1 MAKHTRTPPTPPTPT
16 LRTQFRFWI
25 VRLLVSGTTALG
37 LHTSVFAHHGWAWAE
52 DGNAELSGVIV
63 AAKLGNPHGVLTVNV
78 NGANWLVE
86 VGQPWRN
93 ERAGL
98 RDEMLVKGVKL
109 TVAGHKSKDPSKR
122 VFKAERVFIDGKKFD
137 LYPDRD

>member
-1 MAKHTRTPPTPPTPT
+1 MSSLLAFIRDP
-16 LRTQFRFWI
+16 LVRFAA
-25 VRLLVSGTTALG
+25 VAALAAGLVAPA
-37 LHTSVFAHHGWAWAE
+37 FAHHGWTWAE
-52 DGNAELSGVIV
+52 DGNSELTGVIH
-63 AAKLGNPHGVLTVNV
+63 AAKLGNPHGVLTLVV
-78 NGANWLVE
+78 DGAQWTVE

-98 RDEMLVKGVKL
+98 KDAMLVKGVKL
-109 TVAGHKSKDPSKR
+109 TVAGHRSANPAQR

>member
-1 MAKHTRTPPTPPTPT
+1 MTNHLAAWVSRFLLSAAIAVGLNTP
-16 LRTQFRFWI
+16 
-25 VRLLVSGTTALG
+25 VY
-37 LHTSVFAHHGWAWAE
+37 AHHGWAWAE
-52 DGNAELSGVIV
+52 DVNAELTGTIV
-63 AAKLGNPHGVLTVNV
+63 AAKLGNPHGVLTINV

-98 RDEMLVKGVKL
+98 KDEMLVKGVKL
-109 TVAGHKSKDPSKR
+109 TVSGHKSKDPTKR